1 MGLVKLCIHKTTK
14 TPFYAETTGIH
25 LYSIEELAYYLYENI
40 YLIDERLV
48 EERLYSWIE
57 KELELPLLAEK
68 LRSGRNTGNHIYN
81 QVMTILQ
88 ASEYYS
94 EEELNTLSE
103 KIKTISGLQ
112 TQERM
117 KYKADEM
124 AQNENYW
131 AAITEYER
139 ILSIRQSSKL
149 AVSFYAGVWNNLAG
163 CYARLFL
170 FEKAAGC
177 FESAYQFEK
186 ISEYKEKAYYAR
198 KLAAFG
204 KKETEEL
211 IERQISKEFLDKAT
225 QTLKNLEEQS
235 LKECEEML
243 PQEFLKK
250 REKTYCRISSV

>member
-1 MGLVKLCIHKTTK
+1 
-14 TPFYAETTGIH
+14 
-25 LYSIEELAYYLYENI
+25 
-40 YLIDERLV
+40 
-48 EERLYSWIE
+48 
-57 KELELPLLAEK
+57 
-68 LRSGRNTGNHIYN
+68 
-81 QVMTILQ
+81 
-88 ASEYYS
+88 
-94 EEELNTLSE
+94 
-103 KIKTISGLQ
+103 
-112 TQERM
+112 M

-131 AAITEYER
+131 VAITEYER

-149 AVSFYAGVWNNLAG
+149 PVNFYAEVWNNLAG

-243 PQEFLKK
+243 PKEFLKK
-250 REKTYCRISSV
+250 REKTYCRISCV